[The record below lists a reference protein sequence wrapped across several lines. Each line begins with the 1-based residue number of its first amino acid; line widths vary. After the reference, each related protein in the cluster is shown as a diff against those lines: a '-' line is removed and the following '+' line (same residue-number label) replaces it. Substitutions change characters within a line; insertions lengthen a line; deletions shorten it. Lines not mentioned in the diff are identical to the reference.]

1 MTNTSE
7 TNITAESD
15 PDPDSESESD
25 SESTTSVSRR
35 WVYTNDLLAGLLLGS
50 LPILTALGST
60 QILALTSIPN
70 SWRLAYLVVVG
81 TAAVWTFGSE
91 ALEAWRSK

>member
-7 TNITAESD
+7 NNTAT
-15 PDPDSESESD
+15 ESESD
-25 SESTTSVSRR
+25 PSSESTTSVSRR
-35 WVYTNDLLAGLLLGS
+35 WLYTNDVLAGLLLGS

-70 SWRLAYLVVVG
+70 SWRVAYLVITG

>member
-1 MTNTSE
+1 MTSTSE
-7 TNITAESD
+7 DNTTTESD
-15 PDPDSESESD
+15 PE

-35 WVYTNDLLAGLLLGS
+35 WLYTNDLLAGLLLGS

-70 SWRLAYLVVVG
+70 SWRVAYLVITG
-81 TAAVWTFGSE
+81 TAAVWSFGAE

>member
-7 TNITAESD
+7 NNTATESDSDSDPESD
-15 PDPDSESESD
+15 PE

-35 WVYTNDLLAGLLLGS
+35 WLYTNDLLAGLLLGS

-60 QILALTSIPN
+60 QVLALTSIPN
-70 SWRLAYLVVVG
+70 SWRLAYLVITG
-81 TAAVWTFGSE
+81 TAAVWSFGAE

>member
-1 MTNTSE
+1 MTNASE
-7 TNITAESD
+7 NNTATE
-15 PDPDSESESD
+15 PE

-35 WVYTNDLLAGLLLGS
+35 WIYTNDLLAGLLLGS
-50 LPILTALGST
+50 LPILTGLGST

-70 SWRLAYLVVVG
+70 SWRLAYLVITG

>member
-1 MTNTSE
+1 MTN
-7 TNITAESD
+7 TAESD
-15 PDPDSESESD
+15 IPTDSEREPDREPESE

-35 WVYTNDLLAGLLLGS
+35 WIYTNDLLAGLLLGS

-60 QILALTSIPN
+60 GVLALASIPN
-70 SWRLAYLVVVG
+70 SWRLAYLLIVG
-81 TAAVWTFGSE
+81 TAAVWSFGAE

>member
-7 TNITAESD
+7 NNTATGSDPESD
-15 PDPDSESESD
+15 PE

-35 WVYTNDLLAGLLLGS
+35 WIYTNDLLAGLLLGS

-91 ALEAWRSK
+91 ALDAWRSK

>member
-7 TNITAESD
+7 NNNATESG
-15 PDPDSESESD
+15 SS

-60 QILALTSIPN
+60 QILALTSVPN
-70 SWRLAYLVVVG
+70 SWRVAYLVVVG
-81 TAAVWTFGSE
+81 TAAVWCFGSE

>member
-7 TNITAESD
+7 NNTATD
-15 PDPDSESESD
+15 PGSE

-35 WVYTNDLLAGLLLGS
+35 WLYTNDVLAGLLLGS
-50 LPILTALGST
+50 LPVLTALGST

-91 ALEAWRSK
+91 ALEAWRSR

>member
-1 MTNTSE
+1 MTDTSE
-7 TNITAESD
+7 NNIAT
-15 PDPDSESESD
+15 ESESD
-25 SESTTSVSRR
+25 PESDPESESTTSVSRR
-35 WVYTNDLLAGLLLGS
+35 WIYTNDFLAGLLLGS

-60 QILALTSIPN
+60 QVLALTSIPN
-70 SWRLAYLVVVG
+70 SWRVAYLVIVG

>member
-7 TNITAESD
+7 TNITTESD
-15 PDPDSESESD
+15 PESNSE

-35 WVYTNDLLAGLLLGS
+35 WIYTNDFLAGLLLGS

-60 QILALTSIPN
+60 QVLALTSIPN
-70 SWRLAYLVVVG
+70 SWRVAYLVIVG

-91 ALEAWRSK
+91 ALEAWRSNSSAK

>member
-7 TNITAESD
+7 NNTATESESD
-15 PDPDSESESD
+15 PDSD
-25 SESTTSVSRR
+25 PESESTTSVSRR
-35 WVYTNDLLAGLLLGS
+35 WLYTNDLLAGLLLGS

-60 QILALTSIPN
+60 QVLALTSIPN
-70 SWRLAYLVVVG
+70 SWRVAYLVVVG
-81 TAAVWTFGSE
+81 TAAVWCFGSE

>member
-7 TNITAESD
+7 NNPATESD
-15 PDPDSESESD
+15 PS

-35 WVYTNDLLAGLLLGS
+35 WIFTNDLLAGLLLGS
-50 LPILTALGST
+50 LPILTALGGT
-60 QILALTSIPN
+60 QILALMSIPN

-81 TAAVWTFGSE
+81 TAAVWCFGSE

>member
-7 TNITAESD
+7 NNTTTESD
-15 PDPDSESESD
+15 P
-25 SESTTSVSRR
+25 ESTTSVSRR
-35 WVYTNDLLAGLLLGS
+35 WLYTNDLLAGLLLGS

-60 QILALTSIPN
+60 QVLALTSIPN
-70 SWRLAYLVVVG
+70 SWRVAYLVVVG

-91 ALEAWRSK
+91 ALDAWRSK

>member
-1 MTNTSE
+1 MTIPMTNRPQNDE
-7 TNITAESD
+7 TE
-15 PDPDSESESD
+15 

-35 WVYTNDLLAGLLLGS
+35 WVFTNDVLAGLLLAS

-60 QILALTSIPN
+60 QVLALSSIPN
-70 SWRLAYLVVVG
+70 SWRLAYLAIVG

-91 ALEAWRSK
+91 ALEAWRSNSNAK

>member
-7 TNITAESD
+7 NNTAT
-15 PDPDSESESD
+15 DPDSE

-70 SWRLAYLVVVG
+70 SWRVAYLVIVG
-81 TAAVWTFGSE
+81 TAAIWSFGAE

>member
-7 TNITAESD
+7 NNTATEPESD
-15 PDPDSESESD
+15 PESD
-25 SESTTSVSRR
+25 PESESTTSVNRR
-35 WVYTNDLLAGLLLGS
+35 WIYTNDFLAGLLLGS
-50 LPILTALGST
+50 LPVLTALGST
-60 QILALTSIPN
+60 QVLALTSIPN

-81 TAAVWTFGSE
+81 TAAVWSFGAE

>member
-1 MTNTSE
+1 MTDISENNTATE
-7 TNITAESD
+7 PE
-15 PDPDSESESD
+15 

-35 WVYTNDLLAGLLLGS
+35 WLYTNDLLAGLLLGS

-70 SWRLAYLVVVG
+70 SWRLAYLVIVG
-81 TAAVWTFGSE
+81 TAAVWSFGAE

>member
-7 TNITAESD
+7 NSTAT
-15 PDPDSESESD
+15 ESESK

-35 WVYTNDLLAGLLLGS
+35 WLYTNDLLAGLLLGS

-81 TAAVWTFGSE
+81 TAAVWCFGSE

>member
-7 TNITAESD
+7 NNTATE
-15 PDPDSESESD
+15 PE

-35 WVYTNDLLAGLLLGS
+35 WLYTNDLLAGLLLGS

-70 SWRLAYLVVVG
+70 SWRVAYLVVVG
-81 TAAVWTFGSE
+81 TAAVWCFGSE

>member
-7 TNITAESD
+7 NKTATESD
-15 PDPDSESESD
+15 PE

-60 QILALTSIPN
+60 QVLALTSIPN
-70 SWRLAYLVVVG
+70 SWRLAYLVIVG
-81 TAAVWTFGSE
+81 TAAVWCFGSE

>member
-7 TNITAESD
+7 TNTAT
-15 PDPDSESESD
+15 ESESGPESNSE

-35 WVYTNDLLAGLLLGS
+35 WIYTNDFLAGLLLGS

-60 QILALTSIPN
+60 QVLALTSIPN
-70 SWRLAYLVVVG
+70 SWRVAYLVITG
-81 TAAVWTFGSE
+81 TAAVWSFGAE
-91 ALEAWRSK
+91 ALDAWRSK

>member
-7 TNITAESD
+7 NNIATESD
-15 PDPDSESESD
+15 SEPNPE

-35 WVYTNDLLAGLLLGS
+35 WLYTNDLLAGLLLGS

>member
-7 TNITAESD
+7 NKTATESG
-15 PDPDSESESD
+15 SS

-35 WVYTNDLLAGLLLGS
+35 WLYTNDVLAGLLLGS
-50 LPILTALGST
+50 LPVLTALGST

-70 SWRLAYLVVVG
+70 SWRVAYLVVVG
-81 TAAVWTFGSE
+81 TAAVWCFGSE

>member
-1 MTNTSE
+1 MTSTSE
-7 TNITAESD
+7 NNTATEAD
-15 PDPDSESESD
+15 P
-25 SESTTSVSRR
+25 ESTTSVSRR
-35 WVYTNDLLAGLLLGS
+35 WIYTNDLLAGLLLGT

-70 SWRLAYLVVVG
+70 GWRLAYLVVVG
-81 TAAVWTFGSE
+81 TAAVWTVGSE

>member
-1 MTNTSE
+1 MTNTLE
-7 TNITAESD
+7 NNTATESD
-15 PDPDSESESD
+15 PESDPESD

-35 WVYTNDLLAGLLLGS
+35 WLYTNDVLAGLLLGS

-91 ALEAWRSK
+91 ALQAWRSK

>member
-7 TNITAESD
+7 NDTAT
-15 PDPDSESESD
+15 ESESD
-25 SESTTSVSRR
+25 PESESTTSVSRR
-35 WVYTNDLLAGLLLGS
+35 WLYTNDLLAGLLLGS

-70 SWRLAYLVVVG
+70 SWRVAYLVITG
-81 TAAVWTFGSE
+81 TAAVWCFGSE

>member
-1 MTNTSE
+1 MTDTSE
-7 TNITAESD
+7 NNTATE
-15 PDPDSESESD
+15 PE

-35 WVYTNDLLAGLLLGS
+35 WLYTNDLLAGLLLGS

-70 SWRLAYLVVVG
+70 SWRVAYLVIVG
-81 TAAVWTFGSE
+81 TAAIWSFGAE

>member
-7 TNITAESD
+7 TNITTESD
-15 PDPDSESESD
+15 PESNSE

-35 WVYTNDLLAGLLLGS
+35 WIFTNDLLAGLLLGS

-70 SWRLAYLVVVG
+70 SWRVAYLVIVG

>member
-1 MTNTSE
+1 MTNTSGNNTGTE
-7 TNITAESD
+7 SDSESD
-15 PDPDSESESD
+15 PE

-35 WVYTNDLLAGLLLGS
+35 WLYTNDLLAGLLLGS

-60 QILALTSIPN
+60 QILSLASIPN
-70 SWRLAYLVVVG
+70 SWRVAYLVVVG

>member
-1 MTNTSE
+1 MTDTSE
-7 TNITAESD
+7 NNTATESESD
-15 PDPDSESESD
+15 PDSD
-25 SESTTSVSRR
+25 PESESTTSVSRR
-35 WVYTNDLLAGLLLGS
+35 WLYTNDVLAGLLLGS

-70 SWRLAYLVVVG
+70 SWRLAYLVIVG
-81 TAAVWTFGSE
+81 TAAVWCFGSE

>member
-7 TNITAESD
+7 NNTATESESD
-15 PDPDSESESD
+15 PDSD
-25 SESTTSVSRR
+25 PESESTTSVSRR

-60 QILALTSIPN
+60 QILALTSIPS

-81 TAAVWTFGSE
+81 TAAVWCFGSE